1 MVIRRLLPLPFRK
14 AAIADPVAILG
25 GAPLD
30 NLAKYR

>member
-14 AAIADPVAILG
+14 VAIADPVVIIG
-25 GAPLD
+25 DVPVN